1 MNARPEIEIRIS
13 AGDWRALVSDV
24 DALVRET
31 AVAAWR
37 AGGGKGAVEISVLL
51 ADDATLRDL
60 NARHR
65 GRDKATNVL
74 SFPAGPMPGSPPPVL
89 LGDVALAC
97 EIVAAEARVQGK
109 AVGDHVRHLVA
120 HGVLHLL
127 GYDHQDD
134 GTAEAM
140 ERIERAVLAGF
151 GVADPYAPPAADAI
165 AGAIRNTG

>member
-1 MNARPEIEIRIS
+1 MSALPEIEIRIS
-13 AGDWRALVSDV
+13 AGDWRALAVDV

-31 AVAAWR
+31 AIAAWR
-37 AGGGKGAVEISVLL
+37 AGGGDGAVEISVLL

-74 SFPAGPMPGSPPPVL
+74 SFPAGPMPGSRPPIL

-97 EIVAAEARVQGK
+97 ETVAAEARAQGK
-109 AVGDHVRHLVA
+109 AMADHVRHLIA

-127 GYDHQDD
+127 GHDHQDNNS
-134 GTAEAM
+134 AEAM
-140 ERIERAVLAGF
+140 ERIETAVLAEF
-151 GVADPYAPPAADAI
+151 GVADPYAPSAAEAI
-165 AGAIRNTG
+165 AGAIPKTG